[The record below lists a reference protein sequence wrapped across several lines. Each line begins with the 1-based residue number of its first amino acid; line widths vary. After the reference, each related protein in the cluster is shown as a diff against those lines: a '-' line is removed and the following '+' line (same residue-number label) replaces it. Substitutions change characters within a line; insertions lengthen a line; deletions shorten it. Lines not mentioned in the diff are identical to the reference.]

1 MAKVKYLKNVYVEPL
16 KTLMLQIQIV
26 NNLCS
31 IRLNIE
37 KWVLI
42 HISFINEH
50 YGNICNLYWKIH
62 EKEAVSSEK

>member
-37 KWVLI
+37 K
-42 HISFINEH
+42 
-50 YGNICNLYWKIH
+50 
-62 EKEAVSSEK
+62 